1 MGEEGDL
8 LEQPRFRWRLLVG
21 VSEANVSGCFLRSE
35 VCFFLIEPFSRA
47 TEVNESIPET
57 CGRSVSL
64 ICFPGISW
72 QNLTYGMRSPL
83 LFAQSQSVGVLSVHA
98 PPAGQSKSWDHSIL
112 WLLGDVRVWACKM
125 GRKPSCAPV
134 CPWAWT
140 NGATALISQ
149 SCCVGQ
155 LSESVTSGKEQKLSV
170 RSIGAEISGGWNNR
184 VAGV

>member
-83 LFAQSQSVGVLSVHA
+83 LFAQSQSVGVLSVRA

-112 WLLGDVRVWACKM
+112 WLLGDVRVWACKWGESHRVLQYVHEPGQM
-125 GRKPSCAPV
+125 VQQPSSPSPAV
-134 CPWAWT
+134 WA
-140 NGATALISQ
+140 NSVSQ
-149 SCCVGQ
+149 
-155 LSESVTSGKEQKLSV
+155 
-170 RSIGAEISGGWNNR
+170 
-184 VAGV
+184 